1 MISVVLDT
9 NILVSGTVTVSTP
22 PRQILD
28 AWHDGQFE
36 LVISTHIL
44 DELERTLQKPY
55 FQNNL
60 TPQAIGNFV
69 DLLQNEA
76 TIIPV
81 TTKVHGVATHPE
93 DDLILTT
100 AVSAKADYL
109 VTGDG
114 PLLAKVGNSYQ
125 GVTLVTPKDFLKI
138 LQDLH
143 ST

>member
-9 NILVSGTVTVSTP
+9 NILVSGTVTASTP
-22 PRQILD
+22 PGQILN

-44 DELERTLQKPY
+44 DELKRTLQKPY

-60 TPQAIGNFV
+60 TPQVISNFV

-81 TTKVHGVATHPE
+81 TIKVQGVATHSE
-93 DDLILTT
+93 DDLILAT

-114 PLLAKVGNSYQ
+114 PLLTKVGNSYQ
-125 GVTLVTPKDFLKI
+125 GITLVTPKDFLKI

>member
-1 MISVVLDT
+1 MTSAVLDT
-9 NILVSGTVTVSTP
+9 NILVSGTVTASTP
-22 PRQILD
+22 PGQILN

-36 LVISTHIL
+36 LVISTQIL

-55 FQNNL
+55 FQNHL
-60 TPQAIGNFV
+60 TTQAINNYI

-81 TTKVHGVATHPE
+81 TTKVQGVATHPE
-93 DDLILTT
+93 DDLILAI

-114 PLLAKVGNSYQ
+114 PLLTKVGNSYQ
-125 GVTLVTPKDFLKI
+125 GITLVTPKDFLKI